1 MHPEFEK
8 RLLETDFT
16 DIVGQEH
23 VKQQVKSALL
33 TGRHLILVGPPGV
46 GKTTLARSVAS
57 LLPAVELSADQF
69 RSAPDGESPTKTYTG
84 LERFVRVQG
93 SPDLTAEDLLG
104 DIDPLKAIEYGPMS
118 LEAFT
123 PGKLFKANQGVLF
136 FDEVNRCS
144 DKLQNALLQVL
155 QEGIVTIGSYDIDFP
170 SDFVF
175 IGTMNPDDNSTEE
188 LSHVFLDR
196 FDLVYMSYPA
206 RHEQELAVVQERS
219 RLVAEFS
226 KPLLSYTVGFVR
238 ELRADKNLEQA
249 PSVRA
254 SIGLAERASANA
266 KIAGRS
272 HVQLADINSAVSSVL
287 AHRMVLKPSIRYLT
301 STQEYVSEQFSKFV
315 EREGIQEG
323 DAG

>member
-8 RLLETDFT
+8 RLLEATFT
-16 DIVGQEH
+16 DIVGQEA
-23 VKQQVKSALL
+23 VKRQVKSALL
-33 TGRHLILVGPPGV
+33 TNRHIILVGPPGV
-46 GKTTLARSVAS
+46 GKTTLARSVAR
-57 LLPAVELSADQF
+57 LLPEMELSADQF
-69 RSAPDGESPTKTYTG
+69 RTAPDGDKPTKKYSG

-104 DIDPLKAIEYGPMS
+104 DIDPVKAIEYGPLS

-123 PGKLFKANQGVLF
+123 PGKLFKANHGVLF

-170 SDFVF
+170 ADFVF

-196 FDLVYMSYPA
+196 FDLIYMTYPQ
-206 RHEQELAVVQERS
+206 RHEQELSVVKDRAG
-219 RLVAEFS
+219 LVAQFPD
-226 KPLLSYTVGFVR
+226 KLLSYTVQFVR
-238 ELRADKNLEQA
+238 GLRSDKNLEQA

-266 KIAGRS
+266 RIDGRD
-272 HVQLADINSAVSSVL
+272 VVELRDVNSAVSSVI
-287 AHRMVLKPSIRYLT
+287 AHRVVLKPSVRYLT
-301 STQEYVSEQFSKFV
+301 SSQEYVSEQFGKFV

>member
-1 MHPEFEK
+1 MHQKFDQQ
-8 RLLETDFT
+8 LLETDFNA
-16 DIVGQEH
+16 IVGQES

-33 TGRHLILVGPPGV
+33 TDRHIILVGPPGV
-46 GKTTLARSVAS
+46 GKTTLAKSVAS
-57 LLPAVELSADQF
+57 LLPEVTLTDNAF
-69 RSAPDGESPTKTYTG
+69 RKEPDGSAPTRTYSG
-84 LERFVRVQG
+84 VERFVRVQG

-104 DIDPLKAIEYGPMS
+104 DIDPMKAIEYGPLS

-123 PGKLFKANQGVLF
+123 PGKLFQANHGVLF

-170 SDFVF
+170 ANFVF

-196 FDLVYMSYPA
+196 FDLIYMTYPEK
-206 RHEQELAVVQERS
+206 HEQELEVVREE
-219 RLVAEFS
+219 AT
-226 KPLLSYTVGFVR
+226 LLTEYPEKLLAHTVRFVR
-238 ELRADKNLEQA
+238 NLRRDKNLEQS

-266 KIAGRS
+266 KIAGSDTVRL
-272 HVQLADINSAVSSVL
+272 VDINAAVTSVL
-287 AHRMVLKPSIRYLT
+287 AHRLVLKPSMRYLT
-301 STQEYVSEQFSKFV
+301 TSQEYLSEQFGKFV